1 MINLERQSN
10 GIQDEAEFRNKL
22 SMLSSHIKE
31 VARSGLRNYGQF
43 YPGEV
48 GSPTFRYEFDESA
61 NEAVFEI
68 EQNDSFFAEVRRYFI
83 SDTSIRKEGHRD
95 GPGRFIK
102 YTREEYDLED
112 GEFKAEPLQVGPRE
126 LDILAKLVFSP
137 QDNPQELESLPHL
150 PY

>member
-1 MINLERQSN
+1 MINIERQTD
-10 GIQDEAEFRNKL
+10 GIQHEAEFSRKL
-22 SMLSSHIKE
+22 SLLFGHIKE
-31 VARSGLRNYGQF
+31 EAKNGLKNYGQF

-48 GSPTFRYEFDESA
+48 GSPTFRYEFDEDT

-102 YTREEYDLED
+102 YTKEEYDLEE
-112 GEFKAEPLQVGPRE
+112 GEFKAEPLQVGLRE
-126 LDILAKLVFSP
+126 LDILAKLVLSP
-137 QDNPQELESLPHL
+137 LENYQELESLRHL